1 MQAIVDEG
9 ASRLAAMTARL
20 GLLMWGIQAFRRET
34 GKYDPA
40 QWAAKLA
47 EAQAMDRQAEDEDG
61 SRHGPGFVGAVCIR
75 DRWGRSD
82 VGAKRLVRR

>member
-1 MQAIVDEG
+1 
-9 ASRLAAMTARL
+9 
-20 GLLMWGIQAFRRET
+20 MWGRQAFRRET

-47 EAQAMDRQAEDEDG
+47 EAQAMDRQAEDEDS
-61 SRHGPGFVGAVCIR
+61 SRHAPGFVAAVCIR
-75 DRWGRSD
+75 DRWDDHD